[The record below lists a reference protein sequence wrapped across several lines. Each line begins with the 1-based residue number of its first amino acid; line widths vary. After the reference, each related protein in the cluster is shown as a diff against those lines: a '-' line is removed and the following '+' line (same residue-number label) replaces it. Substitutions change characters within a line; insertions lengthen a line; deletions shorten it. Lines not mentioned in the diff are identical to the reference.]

1 MSADAEMRLAD
12 GFAEADYDAW
22 RDLVDKALKGA
33 DFDRSLT
40 TETDDG
46 FRLQPLYRSE
56 DRPDAMLAPASGR
69 GVTAGAW
76 DIRQAVTG
84 PDAAYANAQMVED
97 LAEGGAS
104 ALLRFDACLRQGATP
119 QTRPDLVAHRGAAIH
134 TVADLEAAFKGIDLA
149 NTPVTLDAGAGGLA
163 AAKAFLALT
172 KAPAAGTVLGLDP
185 VGAMASAGLPSAS
198 ADAWYDFAADFDG
211 HALNASSAVA
221 FDAGASEAEEL
232 GYLLSSALAYLRA
245 LEARGLSVADAAA
258 RMSFTLAISQDQF
271 MTIAKARAARA
282 LWAAVLEHAGAAE
295 ASAGMRLHGVTAERM
310 FTTRDVHVN
319 ILRATIAGFAGAVG
333 GLDGLTIYPF
343 DVRLGK
349 RDPLARRVAR
359 NLQIMLAEESN
370 LSRVA
375 DPAGGSYFVERL
387 TNDLA
392 RQAWVEFQA
401 IEQAGGV
408 AAAIESGMLPGRIAE
423 TAASRAVK
431 IASRKAPIL
440 GVSEFANVAEAPV
453 DPADFTDIAALAAAA
468 DGIPLLNAPTAPGDG
483 PMSIQ
488 PVGAAFEA
496 LRDAADAYVE
506 QTGAV
511 PVVFLANIGALAHFT
526 ARASF
531 AANAFAAGGIAPAG
545 EAGVGYSDADAVAE
559 AFKQSGAAIA
569 CICGTD
575 AAYGDHATAFASALK
590 AAGANQ
596 VWLAGRGG
604 AAEAELRQAGVDGF
618 IAMGADVLAAM
629 QSAHQAI
636 GV

>member
-1 MSADAEMRLAD
+1 MIAEAEMRLAD

-22 RDLVDKALKGA
+22 RDLVDKALKGS

-46 FRLQPLYRSE
+46 FRIQPLYRSE
-56 DRPDAMLAPASGR
+56 DRPDAMLSPGSGR

-84 PDAAYANAQMVED
+84 PDAASANTQMVED
-97 LAEGGAS
+97 LAEGGVS
-104 ALLRFDACLRQGATP
+104 ALLRFDACFRQGATP
-119 QTRPDLVAHRGAAIH
+119 KTRPDLVAHRGAAIH

-149 NTPVTLDAGAGGLA
+149 KTPVTLDAGAGGLA

-172 KAPAAGTVLGLDP
+172 NAPASGTVLGLDP
-185 VGAMASAGLPSAS
+185 IGAVASAGLPSAS
-198 ADAWYDFAADFDG
+198 PDAWYDFAAGFDG
-211 HALNASSAVA
+211 LALNASSAAA

-245 LEARGLSVADAAA
+245 LEPRGLSVADAAA
-258 RMSFTLAISQDQF
+258 RISFTLAISQDQF

-310 FTTRDVHVN
+310 FTTRDIHVN
-319 ILRATIAGFAGAVG
+319 ILRATIAGFSGAVG

-359 NLQIMLAEESN
+359 NLQIMLAEESH
-370 LSRVA
+370 LGRVA
-375 DPAGGSYFVERL
+375 DPACGSYFVESL

-392 RQAWVEFQA
+392 RQAWSEFQA
-401 IEQAGGV
+401 IEQAGGA
-408 AAAIESGMLPGRIAE
+408 AAAIESGMLPERIAE
-423 TAASRAVK
+423 TVASRAVK

-440 GVSEFANVAEAPV
+440 GISEFANVAEAPV
-453 DPADFTDIAALAAAA
+453 EAFDCADMAASAAAA
-468 DGIPLLNAPTAPGDG
+468 DGAPLLDSPTAPGDG

-511 PVVFLANIGALAHFT
+511 PGVFLANIGALAHFT

-545 EAGVGYSDADAVAE
+545 ETSVGYSDAGAVAE

-575 AAYGDHATAFASALK
+575 AAYDDNAAAFASALK

-596 VWLAGRGG
+596 VWLAGRVG
-604 AAEAELRQAGVDGF
+604 AAEAGLRQAGVDGF

>member
-33 DFDRSLT
+33 DFERSLT

-56 DRPDAMLAPASGR
+56 DRPDAILSPASGR
-69 GVTAGAW
+69 SVTAGVW

-84 PDAAYANAQMVED
+84 PDVASANAQMLED

-104 ALLRFDACLRQGATP
+104 ALLRFDACIRQGATP
-119 QTRPDLVAHRGAAIH
+119 TTRPDLVANRGAAIH
-134 TVADLEAAFKGIDLA
+134 TVADLAAAFKGIDLA
-149 NTPVTLDAGAGGLA
+149 KIPVTLDAGAGGLA
-163 AAKAFLALT
+163 AATAFLSLS

-185 VGAMASAGLPSAS
+185 IGAMATAGLPSSS
-198 ADAWYDFAADFDG
+198 ADAWYDFAAGFDG
-211 HALNASSAVA
+211 LALNASSIAA

-232 GYLLSSALAYLRA
+232 GYLLSGAVAYLRS

-258 RMSFTLAISQDQF
+258 RISFTLAISQDQF

-295 ASAGMRLHGVTAERM
+295 ACAGMRLHGVTAERM
-310 FTTRDVHVN
+310 FTTRDIHVN

-343 DVRLGK
+343 DVRIGK

-370 LSRVA
+370 LGRVA

-392 RQAWVEFQA
+392 GQAWAEFQA
-401 IEQAGGV
+401 IEQARGA
-408 AAAIESGMLPGRIAE
+408 AAAIESGILPERIAE

-453 DPADFTDIAALAAAA
+453 DVADFTDIAASAAVA
-468 DGIPLLNAPTAPGDG
+468 GGVPLLDAPTAPGDG
-483 PMSIQ
+483 PLAVQ

-496 LRDAADAYVE
+496 LRDAADAYAE

-511 PVVFLANIGALAHFT
+511 PVVFLANIGALAQFT

-531 AANAFAAGGIAPAG
+531 AANAFAAGGIASAG
-545 EAGVGYSDADAVAE
+545 DTSIGYSDADAIAE

-575 AAYGDHATAFASALK
+575 AAYGDHAAAVASALK

-596 VWLAGRGG
+596 VWLAGRGE
-604 AAEAELRQAGVDGF
+604 AAEADLRQAGVDGF